1 MKKTSCNSFSFA
13 SSFNINTAHQHMFT
27 GIIETLGK
35 VTHLQSEQGNLHITA
50 ESAIAGELK
59 IDQSVAHNGVCLTVI
74 GLQNGQHTVTA
85 IEETLNKTS
94 IGHLK
99 VGDLVNLE
107 RCMQMNA
114 RLDGH
119 IVQGHVDQT
128 AVCTKYT
135 ELEGSW
141 EYTFEYDASRGNVT
155 VEKGSV
161 CINGIS
167 LTVVN
172 STANTFSVAIIP
184 YTYEHTNLQH
194 VREGSV
200 VNLEFDIIGK
210 YVARLMN
217 R

>member
-1 MKKTSCNSFSFA
+1 
-13 SSFNINTAHQHMFT
+13 MFT
-27 GIIETLGK
+27 GIIETLGS
-35 VTHLQSEQGNLHITA
+35 VADLRHDQGNLHITVA
-50 ESAIAGELK
+50 SSISSELK

-74 GLQNGQHTVTA
+74 ALADGMHTVTA

-94 IGHLK
+94 LGRLK

-128 AVCTKYT
+128 ALCTAFT
-135 ELEGSW
+135 ELDGSW
-141 EYTFEYDASRGNVT
+141 EYTFEYDPAAGNVT
-155 VEKGSV
+155 VEKGSICV
-161 CINGIS
+161 NGIS

-172 STANTFSVAIIP
+172 SKAHSFSVAIIP
-184 YTYEHTNLQH
+184 YTFEHTNLQQ
-194 VREGSV
+194 VCRGSV

-210 YVARLMN
+210 YVARLMQ

>member
-1 MKKTSCNSFSFA
+1 
-13 SSFNINTAHQHMFT
+13 MFT

-35 VTHLQSEQGNLHITA
+35 VAELRHEQGNLHITV
-50 ESAIAGELK
+50 ESAISHELK
-59 IDQSVAHNGVCLTVI
+59 IDQSVAHNGVCLTVVALAD
-74 GLQNGQHTVTA
+74 GRHTVTA

-94 IGHLK
+94 IGALK
-99 VGDLVNLE
+99 TGDFVNLE

-128 AVCTKYT
+128 AKCTAFK
-135 ELEGSW
+135 ELDGSW
-141 EYTFEYDASRGNVT
+141 EYTFEYDPSKGNVT
-155 VEKGSV
+155 VEKGSICV
-161 CINGIS
+161 NGIS

-172 STANTFSVAIIP
+172 SKDNSFSVAIIP
-184 YTYEHTNLQH
+184 YTFEHTNLQQ

-210 YVARLMN
+210 YVARLM
-217 R
+217 RK